1 MALDILVAVLLACT
15 IGYAFLLNRRLAEL
29 KRDKT
34 HLEQLAASFN
44 DATARAEESVA
55 KLRVDTDDVVQNL
68 RSGISE
74 AETLRDDLKFLVE
87 RGETTAD
94 RLEEGLRAGR
104 SGPPAAGAGFADR
117 PAAAPNAAGNDVAI
131 SRNDAERELIKAL
144 QAVR

>member
-1 MALDILVAVLLACT
+1 MALDVLVAVLLACT

-55 KLRVDTDDVVQNL
+55 KLRVATNDVVQNL

-104 SGPPAAGAGFADR
+104 SGAPAQDLPIALRRHRTSQAR
-117 PAAAPNAAGNDVAI
+117 I
-131 SRNDAERELIKAL
+131 SRYHETTRNAN
-144 QAVR
+144 